1 MIDENG
7 NPLSLPDEQ
16 KIPYLKKKHS
26 VVTPSQS
33 SPSVNEVTNEVVTQ
47 SVKDIIAPRV
57 WKKKDLDE
65 EAFQSSEQVSTVTDM
80 SLNENK
86 IVGPIAE
93 DGNLA
98 KDTVE
103 LENSIGKLLTISDD
117 MAAGISSD
125 SEEID
130 AVKCDPKSEEIPKED
145 AERIHAEEQARE
157 RERIKEEK
165 RKLNREKRLKEK
177 KEKKERER
185 MERERQRLDRWIAL
199 SNAVRETLPKV
210 VILNSPISQE
220 KLARLYKS
228 AGIRLIS
235 SSLFITSHPS
245 IIFLKCLSFFF
256 SI

>member
-1 MIDENG
+1 LIDENG

-165 RKLNREKRLKEK
+165 
-177 KEKKERER
+177 EKKERER